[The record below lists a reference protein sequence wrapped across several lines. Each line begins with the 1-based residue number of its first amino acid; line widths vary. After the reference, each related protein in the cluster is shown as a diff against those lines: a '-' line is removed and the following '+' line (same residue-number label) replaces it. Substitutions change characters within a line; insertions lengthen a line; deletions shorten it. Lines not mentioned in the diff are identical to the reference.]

1 MVAGIDDTTNE
12 NTDARIDDLSLFA
25 SLTGDLIDSAEADQ
39 LDAPELDAAQYQ
51 PAPLV
56 PNDPEKTDMTAEDVD
71 RFFNYDYY
79 RSLTNKHT
87 VNDEST
93 DGSEPVVITSIPV
106 DPDLSRPASDTLLA
120 LEQTKLLPESIAPTS
135 FTDGLEELFSLDLE
149 QPSPE
154 RDINSST
161 TSLHQMYPPLASENT
176 FHQQANHLFPLS
188 LDVAAGPGTT
198 GFLSQQFSHLQKP
211 TGIMPLTRPFI
222 TEEQPNVTTK
232 HVANQ
237 KPASN
242 SMHMA
247 KEESQYSDSE
257 RIKKKLRL

>member
-12 NTDARIDDLSLFA
+12 NADARIDDLSLFA

-106 DPDLSRPASDTLLA
+106 DPA
-120 LEQTKLLPESIAPTS
+120 LPQC
-135 FTDGLEELFSLDLE
+135 
-149 QPSPE
+149 
-154 RDINSST
+154 
-161 TSLHQMYPPLASENT
+161 YPP
-176 FHQQANHLFPLS
+176 PL
-188 LDVAAGPGTT
+188 
-198 GFLSQQFSHLQKP
+198 H
-211 TGIMPLTRPFI
+211 
-222 TEEQPNVTTK
+222 
-232 HVANQ
+232 
-237 KPASN
+237 
-242 SMHMA
+242 
-247 KEESQYSDSE
+247 
-257 RIKKKLRL
+257 